1 MYWKKMAKSLTNWQ
15 TVSID
20 QVYEIHKSIVI
31 RAGTVASVRDF
42 ALLHS
47 AVERSKAT
55 FMGRDLYPTVFLKAA
70 SLLQSLCLNHPF
82 TDANKRTAWIS
93 TKRFLKVNGYHLK
106 AARVEAAD
114 FMVYV
119 DNSKPDI
126 KEISSWLKS
135 HSSKFIP

>member
-1 MYWKKMAKSLTNWQ
+1 MAKSLTNWQ

-47 AVERSKAT
+47 AVERPKAT
-55 FMGRDLYPTVFLKAA
+55 YVGRDLYPTVFLKAA
-70 SLLQSLCLNHPF
+70 ALLQSLCLNHPF
-82 TDANKRTAWIS
+82 TDANKRTAWIA

-106 AARVEAAD
+106 SSRMEAAD

-119 DNSKPDI
+119 DNHKPDLKFI
-126 KEISSWLKS
+126 ASWLKS
-135 HSSKFIP
+135 HSTKFTPKT

>member
-1 MYWKKMAKSLTNWQ
+1 MPKSLTNWQ

-20 QVYEIHKSIVI
+20 QVYEIHKSIVK

-47 AVERSKAT
+47 AVERPKAT
-55 FMGRDLYPTVFLKAA
+55 YMGRDLYPTVFLKAA
-70 SLLQSLCLNHPF
+70 ALLQSLCLNHPF
-82 TDANKRTAWIS
+82 TDVNKRTAWIT
-93 TKRFLKVNGYHLK
+93 TKRFLKVNNYLLL
-106 AARVEAAD
+106 ANRTQAAD

-119 DNSKPDI
+119 DNSKPEL

-135 HSSKFIP
+135 HSHFL